1 MFFFLFPFEIQ
12 NKKAPQCTF
21 FPLLPRRS
29 MQVQRVGAHL
39 HILLLILFKTTWALL
54 QT

>member
-1 MFFFLFPFEIQ
+1 MFFFSFPFWNSKQES
-12 NKKAPQCTF
+12 ATMHF

-29 MQVQRVGAHL
+29 MQVQRIAAHL

-54 QT
+54 QS